1 MFRVYFSHRR
11 SSQLLVNDIRLL
23 SKVPMTYF
31 QLVGYG
37 NMAPETIS
45 GRAFSILFAIIG
57 IPFTLSVIAD
67 VGQIFATIVSTIWA
81 KLKPILMPIMEYA
94 K

>member
-1 MFRVYFSHRR
+1 
-11 SSQLLVNDIRLL
+11 
-23 SKVPMTYF
+23 
-31 QLVGYG
+31 
-37 NMAPETIS
+37 MAPVTVS
-45 GRAFSILFAIIG
+45 GRAFCILFAIVG

-81 KLKPILMPIMEYA
+81 KLKPILTPIMDYF